1 MSTSD
6 EIPSSPPSTD
16 QIPQNNYEIL
26 KEDYSDY
33 DLSFKVVIIG
43 NSGNYNIFKIMK
55 KYRCWEN
62 KSFKSRNQII
72 KKSRK

>member
-1 MSTSD
+1 MSTND

-16 QIPQNNYEIL
+16 QNPQNNYEIL

-43 NSGNYNIFKIMK
+43 NSGNYNIFKIMN

-62 KSFKSRNQII
+62 KSFK
-72 KKSRK
+72 